1 MADASHD
8 HFRLLDR
15 RLRRTDLHTNGAGLV
30 LGGD

>member
-8 HFRLLDR
+8 HFRIPDR
-15 RLRRTDLHTNGAGLV
+15 RLRRMDLNTNGARLV